1 MSEPNILR
9 ARDTA
14 TGDIVS
20 FKWNGAEPPTE
31 ADMAEVFA
39 AHRAQRPPSVADA
52 VRSVP
57 LHAGAGG
64 MTVGDAENA
73 VIGAG
78 KNFLK
83 TVTTGGNL
91 LRKVPGIKQLD
102 EAIGSVELPQSAV
115 TPKGTAQHVG
125 AFIEDTAENVVP
137 SMRAAGVAT
146 ALTKGLPNAVK
157 VGGQMLAGAAANAAT
172 GALHGHTDP
181 AKDAAIGAAGPFVG
195 GAALGTARW
204 LGRKSLPLAQAA
216 LKTPVRILKSMPGAS
231 KEGIDKMS
239 KRLAN
244 TALDERLFNSDA
256 ATEAIDETMGQVD
269 AKLAAKAGLPTDAPT
284 RAVRYLG
291 GLRRGAA
298 KSPLAEDA
306 TAAINGKED
315 ELLRGRFGEDVQ
327 TGVRVVP
334 HPQGLRGPNDK
345 VLTTEE
351 PVIERQLRSSV
362 PVQESREA
370 SLAMSKYTPSK
381 WGAQQNAPEEA
392 NKAVERATRDAV
404 KSAVP
409 ETKPLFAKAQR
420 LVKTREALRIMGQ
433 RDANRDVMSLP
444 ASAGN
449 IAGVATGK
457 PGAALVG
464 FATQFLKNNQL
475 RLGIYARDLE
485 KALAA
490 GDPQMIGRVLQ
501 KVGVSA
507 ATIAHESGDTP

>member
-315 ELLRGRFGEDVQ
+315 ELLRGRFGRDVQ
-327 TGVRVVP
+327 IGTKQVP
-334 HPQGLRGPNDK
+334 SPILGPNGQP
-345 VLTTEE
+345 VMTTA
-351 PVIERQLRSSV
+351 PVMGRGIRPSA

-449 IAGVATGK
+449 IAGAATGK